1 MLPIIFFSLSSDMET
16 VWSADIS
23 SLRLQFCIHYVVST
37 TPLEKLSTN
46 MDVSHASGL

>member
-1 MLPIIFFSLSSDMET
+1 MLPIIFFSLLSDMET

-37 TPLEKLSTN
+37 TQLEKLSTN